1 MTSLCWWDRFD
12 MYLSGS
18 KWNVRRRRPRSRPWL
33 ILILLLLI
41 GAGVY
46 VEHVIV
52 PSVPP
57 PFVPTATPTRSPA
70 TFVLQAES
78 LFAAGKLDQAEEA
91 YLQAIAID
99 PQQAAFYVALARTQV
114 FNNRAEE
121 AAASAED
128 ALLIDPNSAQA
139 HAVYAWALDFMG
151 GQASIARAVEEIAK
165 ALQIDPNSALALAY
179 QAEILMDSDP
189 ANYREAL
196 EAAERAV
203 QIDPNL
209 LEAHRALGY
218 VWEST
223 ANYDRA
229 MQSYETALRINPN
242 LAILHVSMGNML
254 LNQGDTNA
262 AISSYLQ
269 ASQLMPTAVQP
280 LQLIAQAYARVGDF
294 GKASQYAETAAGLR
308 PADPRLH
315 GDLGRMYY
323 KNNDLDQAVRELEL
337 AVRGGTTEDGV
348 VVPPVPWDPARAS
361 TVEFYWTY
369 GLALAKTG
377 QCGLAVEIFEAL
389 LAEVREDAIA
399 VENVTQG
406 MILCG
411 VIQPTATPRPGQAPA
426 P

>member
-1 MTSLCWWDRFD
+1 

-18 KWNVRRRRPRSRPWL
+18 KWNMRRRRRRSRPWL
-33 ILILLLLI
+33 ILILVLLI
-41 GAGVY
+41 AAGVY
-46 VEHVIV
+46 IERVIV

-57 PFVPTATPTRSPA
+57 LFVPTLTPTRSPA

-91 YLQAIAID
+91 YRQAITID
-99 PQQAAFYVALARTQV
+99 SQQAAFYVALARTQV
-114 FNNRAEE
+114 FNNKPED
-121 AAASAED
+121 AARSAED
-128 ALLIDPNSAQA
+128 ALLIDPNSALTQA
-139 HAVYAWALDFMG
+139 YL
-151 GQASIARAVEEIAK
+151 
-165 ALQIDPNSALALAY
+165 
-179 QAEILMDSDP
+179 AEILMDNS
-189 ANYREAL
+189 AENYKEAL
-196 EAAERAV
+196 DAAQRAV

-223 ANYDRA
+223 ANYQDA
-229 MQSYETALRINPN
+229 MDSYETALRINPN

-254 LNQGDTNA
+254 LNQGDTNG

-269 ASQLMPTAVQP
+269 ASQLMPTSVQP

-294 GKASQYAETAAGLR
+294 GKASQYAETAVGLK
-308 PADPRLH
+308 PADPRMH

-323 KNNDLDQAVRELEL
+323 KNNDLDQAVIELEL
-337 AVRGGTTEDGV
+337 AVRGGTTEQGV
-348 VVPPVPWDPARAS
+348 VVKAVPWDAARSS

-377 QCGLAVEIFEAL
+377 QCGQAVEIFQAL
-389 LAEVREDAIA
+389 LAEVRDDTVA

-406 MILCG
+406 MVLCG
-411 VIQPTATPRPGQAPA
+411 VLQPTATPRPGGTPA

>member
-1 MTSLCWWDRFD
+1 

-18 KWNVRRRRPRSRPWL
+18 KWNMRKRRRRSNPLL
-33 ILILLLLI
+33 IAALLLLI
-41 GAGVY
+41 AAVVY
-46 VEHVIV
+46 LERIVV

-57 PFVPTATPTRSPA
+57 LFIPTVTPTRSPA

-78 LFAAGKLDQAEEA
+78 LFASGKLDQAAETYE
-91 YLQAIAID
+91 QAIAID
-99 PQQAAFYVALARTQV
+99 PQQAAFYVALARVQV
-114 FNNRAEE
+114 FNGQPEQ
-121 AAASAED
+121 AAQSAQD

-139 HAVYAWALDFMG
+139 HAVYAWALDFVG
-151 GQASIARAVEEIAK
+151 SEENLARARESIER
-165 ALQIDPNSALALAY
+165 ALQIDPNAALVRAY
-179 QAEILMDSDP
+179 QAEILMDSSP
-189 ANYREAL
+189 ENYKEAL
-196 EAAERAV
+196 EAAQRAV

-223 ANYDRA
+223 ANYQNA

-242 LAILHVSMGNML
+242 LAILHISMGNML
-254 LNQGDTNA
+254 LNQGDTNG

-269 ASQLMPTAVQP
+269 ASQLSPTSVQP

-294 GKASQYAETAAGLR
+294 GKASQYAETAVNLR

-323 KNNDLDQAVRELEL
+323 KNNDIDQAVVELEL
-337 AVRGGTTEDGV
+337 AVRGGTTADGV
-348 VVPPVPWDPARAS
+348 SVKPVPWDAARAS

-369 GLALAKTG
+369 GLALTKSG
-377 QCGLAVEIFEAL
+377 QCGQAVEIFEAL
-389 LAEVREDAIA
+389 LREVVDDAVA
-399 VENVTQG
+399 VDNVTQG
-406 MILCG
+406 LVLCG
-411 VIQPTATPRPGQAPA
+411 VLQPTPTPRPGATPA

>member
-1 MTSLCWWDRFD
+1 

-18 KWNVRRRRPRSRPWL
+18 KWNMRRRRRRSRPWL
-33 ILILLLLI
+33 VPILVLLI
-41 GAGVY
+41 AAGVY
-46 VEHVIV
+46 FERVIV

-57 PFVPTATPTRSPA
+57 LFVPTLTPTRSPA
-70 TFVLQAES
+70 TYVLQAES

-91 YLQAIAID
+91 YRQAITID

-114 FNNRAEE
+114 FNNMPED
-121 AAASAED
+121 AARSAED

-139 HAVYAWALDFMG
+139 HAVYAWALDFQG
-151 GQASIARAVEEIAK
+151 GEANLTKALEEINK
-165 ALQIDPNSALALAY
+165 ALQIDPNSALSLAY
-179 QAEILMDSDP
+179 QAEILMDNSP
-189 ANYREAL
+189 ENYKEAL
-196 EAAERAV
+196 DAAQRAV

-209 LEAHRALGY
+209 LEGHRALGY

-223 ANYDRA
+223 ANYQNA
-229 MQSYETALRINPN
+229 MDSYETALRINPN

-254 LNQGDTNA
+254 LNQGDTNG

-269 ASQLMPTAVQP
+269 ASQLMPTSVQP

-294 GKASQYAETAAGLR
+294 GKASQYAETAVGLK

-323 KNNDLDQAVRELEL
+323 KNNDLDQAVIELEL
-337 AVRGGTTEDGV
+337 AVRGGTTEQGIV
-348 VVPPVPWDPARAS
+348 VQAVPWDAARSS

-377 QCGLAVEIFEAL
+377 QCGQAVEIFQAL
-389 LAEVREDAIA
+389 LAEVRDDTVA

-406 MILCG
+406 MVLCG
-411 VIQPTATPRPGQAPA
+411 VLQPTATPRSGETPA